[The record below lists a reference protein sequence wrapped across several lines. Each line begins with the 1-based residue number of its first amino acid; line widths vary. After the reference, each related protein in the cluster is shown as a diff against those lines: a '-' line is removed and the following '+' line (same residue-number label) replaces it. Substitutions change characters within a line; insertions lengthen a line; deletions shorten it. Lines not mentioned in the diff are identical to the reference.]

1 MICLVAL
8 PSACASVVLVVSQ
21 SVAFGRKNGLAVAL
35 VIVFGDL
42 CFVVAA
48 LLGMSTLVEMTG
60 ELALVLKALGGVYLI
75 WLGLK
80 LFRGERQTIAME
92 SR

>member
-1 MICLVAL
+1 M
-8 PSACASVVLVVSQ
+8 VVSQ

>member
-8 PSACASVVLVVSQ
+8 PSASASVVLVVSQ